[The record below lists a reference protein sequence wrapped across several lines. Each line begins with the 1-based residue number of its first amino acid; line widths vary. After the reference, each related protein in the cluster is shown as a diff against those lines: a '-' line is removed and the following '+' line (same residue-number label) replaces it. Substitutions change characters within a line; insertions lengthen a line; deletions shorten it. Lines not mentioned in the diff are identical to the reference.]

1 MRGEGRPVCE
11 QAHVSPEDRG
21 RNVLVAAT
29 AELPVRTRIVLA
41 EDHALVR
48 AAFRALLGKAA
59 GVEVVGEAGDGL
71 EAVALVGSLRPDV
84 VLMDVGMP
92 RVGGLEA
99 TERIVAARTGARVLI
114 VSRRSDA
121 ATVEAALRAGADGYV
136 AKTASAEDLLRG
148 IDAVRAGNAF
158 LSPGIARSLGG
169 FSGGSAEPS
178 LGALSPREREILAR
192 LADGLSSREI
202 GSALHVSPRTVDT
215 HRVRIMKKLGI
226 HRTPQLV
233 RFAIRA
239 GLVEA

>member
-1 MRGEGRPVCE
+1 M
-11 QAHVSPEDRG
+11 
-21 RNVLVAAT
+21 LVAAT
-29 AELPVRTRIVLA
+29 AELPVRTRVVLA
-41 EDHALVR
+41 DDHALLR
-48 AAFRALLGKAA
+48 AGLRALLGAEA
-59 GVEVVGEAGDGL
+59 GVEVVGEACDGL
-71 EAVALVGSLRPDV
+71 EAVALAQSLRPDV

-92 RVGGLEA
+92 RLGGLEA
-99 TERIVAARTGARVLI
+99 TARIVAARTGTRVLV
-114 VSRRSDA
+114 VSRRSDP

-136 AKTASAEDLLRG
+136 TKTAPGADLLRG
-148 IDAVRAGNAF
+148 LDAIRAGNAF

-169 FSGGSAEPS
+169 FPGASGEPS
-178 LGALSPREREILAR
+178 LGTLSPREREILAR